1 MEDIKLNKVYKNKKV
16 SDITFIFHTI
26 YSDLSIENKRAEQNV
41 LYPYK
46 GLLLS
51 LKRMVIL

>member
-26 YSDLSIENKRAEQNV
+26 YSDLSIGNKRAKQNV